1 MRRAFFGILLSAT
14 LSGLLISAV
23 AAILCDPEGATH
35 IVKGV
40 CFSWANILFY
50 SFITALFLAKKN
62 IALATSLIV
71 IKYLLLVIV
80 VYYIW
85 ASLDVV
91 FLLVGVFSELFL
103 TALALP
109 PFKRYLVS

>member
-1 MRRAFFGILLSAT
+1 MKRPFFGVLLSAT
-14 LSGLLISAV
+14 VAGILISAA
-23 AAILCDPEGATH
+23 AAIIGPPENATH

-40 CFSWANILFY
+40 CFSWVNILFY
-50 SFITALFLAKKN
+50 SIITALFLAKKN

-91 FLLVGVFSELFL
+91 FVLVGVFLELFL

-109 PFKRYLVS
+109 PFKRYLVG